1 MTWRADVPYNEL
13 PLLPPRQEIETKRVL
28 KAAIEARAALAALD
42 QAVRRIPNPTVLVNA
57 IPLLEAQASSE
68 IENIVTT
75 TDDIFK
81 FAQDEAAAT
90 NPATKETL
98 QYRTALFAGF
108 ESVQTRPLSVST
120 ATDVCSIIK
129 RRDMGVRSSSG
140 TYIGDPATQRAIYT
154 PPTGEAA
161 IRDKLTNWQEF
172 VHNSPGFDPVVV
184 MALAHY
190 QFEAIHPFE
199 DGNGRTGRILNILL
213 LVDAGLLH
221 QPILYLSRYIIERKS
236 EYYERLQAVTER
248 GEWEEWVL
256 YLLEGLRLTALWTVS
271 KIDAIH
277 DLQVRTGETIRERT
291 TGGVNADLL
300 AVLFEQPYCRIVN
313 VMERCGVSR
322 PTATGWL
329 NALVT
334 AGVLQDV
341 KVGRERLFINLPFF
355 ELLRRDE
362 TPIADELEPTLF

>member
-1 MTWRADVPYNEL
+1 MVWRADVPYNEL
-13 PLLPPRQEIETKRVL
+13 PSLPPSGQIETVPVL

-42 QAVRRIPNPTVLVNA
+42 QAVRRIPNPTVLINA

-75 TDDIFK
+75 TDELFK
-81 FAQDEAAAT
+81 FAQDEASAT

-108 ESVQTRPLSVST
+108 ESVQSRPLSVST
-120 ATDVCSIIK
+120 ATEVCSIIK
-129 RRDMGVRSSSG
+129 SRDMRVRSLPG
-140 TYIGDPATQRAIYT
+140 TYIGDPSTSSAIYT
-154 PPTGEAA
+154 PPTGVDV
-161 IRDKLTNWQEF
+161 IRDKLSNWQEF
-172 VHNSPGFDPVVV
+172 IHNASGLDPLVV

-236 EYYERLQAVTER
+236 EYYARLQAVTER
-248 GEWEEWVL
+248 AEWEEWIL
-256 YLLEGLRLTALWTVS
+256 YLLEGLRATALSTVR

-277 DLQVRTGETIRERT
+277 ELQDRTRDTIRVVT
-291 TGGVNADLL
+291 SNGVNADLL
-300 AVLFEQPYCRIVN
+300 AVLFEQPYCRIAN
-313 VMERCGVSR
+313 VMERCAVSR

-329 NALVT
+329 NSLIA
-334 AGVLQDV
+334 AGVLRDV
-341 KVGRERLFINLPFF
+341 KVGRDRLFINGAFF
-355 ELLRRDE
+355 ALLTRDE
-362 TPIADELEPTLF
+362 IDASPFEPTLF

>member
-1 MTWRADVPYNEL
+1 MTWRADVAYNDL
-13 PLLPPRQEIETKRVL
+13 PLLPPTVEIETKRVL

-42 QAVRRIPNPTVLVNA
+42 QALRRIPNPTVLINA

-81 FAQDEAAAT
+81 FAQDENSAT

-98 QYRTALFAGF
+98 QYRTALFSGF
-108 ESVQTRPLSVST
+108 ESVQRRPLSVST
-120 ATDVCSIIK
+120 AVEVCSIIK
-129 RRDMGVRSSSG
+129 RRDMDVRESSG
-140 TYIGDPATQRAIYT
+140 TYIGDPRTQQAIYT
-154 PPTGEAA
+154 PPSGEDV
-161 IRDKLTNWQEF
+161 IRDKLSNWQDF
-172 VHNSPGFDPVVV
+172 VHNSRALDPVVV

-221 QPILYLSRYIIERKS
+221 QPVLYLSRYIIERKS
-236 EYYERLQAVTER
+236 EYYERLQAVTEL
-248 GEWEEWVL
+248 GQWEEWVL
-256 YLLEGLRLTALWTVS
+256 YLLEGLRATAVWTVK

-277 DLQVRTGETIRERT
+277 DLQLRTGDVVRASTT
-291 TGGVNADLL
+291 TGANADLL
-300 AVLFEQPYCRIVN
+300 AVLFEQPYCRIAN
-313 VMERCGVSR
+313 VMSRCGVSR

-329 NALVT
+329 TALVE
-334 AGVLQDV
+334 AGVLQDL
-341 KVGRERLFINLPFF
+341 KVGRERLFINVPFF
-355 ELLRRDE
+355 ALLQRDE
-362 TPIADELEPTLF
+362 LSDHSQEPTLF